1 MFSIYKK
8 VAKIFDLY
16 EHLLFLSYAI
26 IGDLYMKKALISA
39 ISLFVGAY
47 AFAEISDNEYGGKL
61 ITGDYTASELVQ
73 ANGGSGEFGN
83 ITLNGTNITI
93 TDGTDITAS
102 TSAKMTSNT
111 SMSLR
116 VVKGGKASSLSLAS
130 GSTGSFHFATAISSQ
145 SAALTINVDENAGGY
160 LYTDR
165 ILVQAS
171 PVVLNLG
178 KDYAIRT
185 LDETKI
191 LDICITEGWNLDIN
205 SSGDISTKLDVR
217 NNSTI
222 NFNLTN
228 GARFYIEGLSKI
240 KDNNSTAKFTIQ
252 NSLEDGVI
260 LFDKDMIVSGFEYDE
275 DLASYKVVVKRSAS
289 LQETITFSAAE
300 GIDLD
305 QLVWS
310 DSLVDGYWA
319 LYGVATIPEPA
330 EWAMIFG
337 GLALGL
343 AVYKRR
349 KA

>member
-1 MFSIYKK
+1 
-8 VAKIFDLY
+8 
-16 EHLLFLSYAI
+16 
-26 IGDLYMKKALISA
+26 MKKALISA
-39 ISLFVGAY
+39 ISLFIGAY

-102 TSAKMTSNT
+102 TSSTMGTTS

-116 VVKGGKASSLSLAS
+116 VVKGGKASSISLAS
-130 GSTGSFHFATAISSQ
+130 GSTGSFHFASAVSSQ
-145 SAALTINVDENAGGY
+145 SASLTINVDENASGY

-165 ILVQAS
+165 LLVQTS
-171 PVVLNLG
+171 FVTMNFG

-185 LDETKI
+185 SDENTGTR
-191 LDICITEGWNLDIN
+191 LCITDGITLN
-205 SSGDISTKLDVR
+205 V
-217 NNSTI
+217 NSTGDLAFKVDIRNKSVI
-222 NFNLTN
+222 NMNLTN
-228 GARFYIEGLSKI
+228 GAKFYFNGVEKI
-240 KDNNSTAKFTIQ
+240 QKADSTAGIVLQ
-252 NSLEDGVI
+252 NGLEDGAI
-260 LFDKDMIVSGFEYDE
+260 LFDKDMVASGFEYDE
-275 DLASYKVVVKRSAS
+275 DLASYKVVIKTAK
-289 LQETITFSAAE
+289 LTETITFSAAE

-337 GLALGL
+337 GLAFGL